1 MTFKELLNQCS
12 WEDLEDFL
20 YEFPDVGMDEGRW
33 KMEGFRR
40 MYDELRRM
48 TPQASEQKIQLR
60 KPKEKGCDYPA
71 LFTRPAANSG
81 YLSACSWAEYLGQEV
96 VPPKGMKLP
105 PAALVAACMCAIPK
119 LGYTEQECEET
130 YNQIVEHTAESPI
143 VKYDLYLKIYNNLPL
158 SLHNSTRQRKL
169 RDRIWGNYY
178 NAILTTTDDLT
189 TMSQIYKISIGG
201 SGWDDLLDDFPRQ
214 LEMIPKQL
222 CKCRKYWIIINYM
235 DLVLRKIIR
244 KFLQTWIENHLPPQV
259 EIFQIIYES
268 RLEWGRSCSLPSNY
282 VTIIAGK

>member
-40 MYDELRRM
+40 MYDELRRI
-48 TPQASEQKIQLR
+48 TPQASEQKIQLQ

-96 VPPKGMKLP
+96 VPPKGMELP
-105 PAALVAACMCAIPK
+105 PAAIVAACMCAMSE
-119 LGYTEQECEET
+119 LGYTEQECRET
-130 YNQIVEHTAESPI
+130 CRRIAEPEVSRRLVARYNLDIEVYNTPSASIKRQLMQWLRSPCAGF
-143 VKYDLYLKIYNNLPL
+143 DLPTWDEFLDL
-158 SLHNSTRQRKL
+158 SCIC
-169 RDRIWGNYY
+169 RISFSHSSRE
-178 NAILTTTDDLT
+178 AQDIF
-189 TMSQIYKISIGG
+189 SK
-201 SGWDDLLDDFPRQ
+201 R

-222 CKCRKYWIIINYM
+222 CEY
-235 DLVLRKIIR
+235 R
-244 KFLQTWIENHLPPQV
+244 KFWIFAIYTDLALWESIQRPLQTGVEKRLTPQAEILTLAQVSQIEWDRRVFPKRV
-259 EIFQIIYES
+259 
-268 RLEWGRSCSLPSNY
+268 RL
-282 VTIIAGK
+282 TILAGK

>member
-1 MTFKELLNQCS
+1 MKTFKELLDQCN
-12 WEDLEDFL
+12 WEELEDFL

-96 VPPKGMKLP
+96 VPPKGMELP
-105 PAALVAACMCAIPK
+105 PAAIVAACMCAMSE
-119 LGYTEQECEET
+119 LGYTEQECRET
-130 YNQIVEHTAESPI
+130 CRRIAEPEVSRRLVARYNLDIEVYNTPSASIKRQLMQWLRSPCAGF
-143 VKYDLYLKIYNNLPL
+143 DLP
-158 SLHNSTRQRKL
+158 T
-169 RDRIWGNYY
+169 
-178 NAILTTTDDLT
+178 
-189 TMSQIYKISIGG
+189 
-201 SGWDDLLDDFPRQ
+201 WDELLDLSCICRISFSHSSWEAQDIFSKR

-222 CKCRKYWIIINYM
+222 CEY
-235 DLVLRKIIR
+235 R
-244 KFLQTWIENHLPPQV
+244 KFWIFAIYTDLALWESIQRPLQTGVEKRLTPQAEILTLAQVSQIEWDRRVFPKRV
-259 EIFQIIYES
+259 
-268 RLEWGRSCSLPSNY
+268 RL
-282 VTIIAGK
+282 TILAGK

>member
-1 MTFKELLNQCS
+1 MTFKELLDQCN
-12 WEDLEDFL
+12 WEELEDFL

-105 PAALVAACMCAIPK
+105 PAAIVAACMCAMSE
-119 LGYTEQECEET
+119 LGYTEQECRET
-130 YNQIVEHTAESPI
+130 YRRITEPEVSHRLVARYNLDIEVYNTPSASIKRQLMQWLRSPC
-143 VKYDLYLKIYNNLPL
+143 VGFDLP
-158 SLHNSTRQRKL
+158 T
-169 RDRIWGNYY
+169 
-178 NAILTTTDDLT
+178 
-189 TMSQIYKISIGG
+189 
-201 SGWDDLLDDFPRQ
+201 WDELLDLSCICRIRFSHSSWEAQDIFSKR

-222 CKCRKYWIIINYM
+222 CEY
-235 DLVLRKIIR
+235 R
-244 KFLQTWIENHLPPQV
+244 KFWIFAIYTDLALWESIQRPLQTGVEKRLTPQAEILTLAQVSQIEWDRRVLPGRV
-259 EIFQIIYES
+259 
-268 RLEWGRSCSLPSNY
+268 RL
-282 VTIIAGK
+282 TILAGK

>member
-40 MYDELRRM
+40 MYDELRGM

-60 KPKEKGCDYPA
+60 KPKEKGSDYPA

-105 PAALVAACMCAIPK
+105 PAALVATCMCGMSEF
-119 LGYTEQECEET
+119 GYTDQECEEA
-130 YNQIVEHTAESPI
+130 YKRLAEHHAEDSV
-143 VKYDLYLKIYNNLPL
+143 VKYDLDMDIYDNP
-158 SLHNSTRQRKL
+158 TRPIKKRL
-169 RDRIWGNYY
+169 MRRIRDYHTGFDIP
-178 NAILTTTDDLT
+178 A
-189 TMSQIYKISIGG
+189 
-201 SGWDDLLDDFPRQ
+201 WDDLPGLSHICQISFSHYSWDDAQDGVPKR

-222 CKCRKYWIIINYM
+222 CEYQKFWI
-235 DLVLRKIIR
+235 LVAYTDHALWAADQQ
-244 KFLQTWIENHLPPQV
+244 FLQNWIGKHLPPQA
-259 EIFQIIYES
+259 ETHFLAQQSQNKWDRIISSEHAH
-268 RLEWGRSCSLPSNY
+268 LTIVAGR
-282 VTIIAGK
+282 

>member
-96 VPPKGMKLP
+96 VPPKGMELP
-105 PAALVAACMCAIPK
+105 PAAIVAACMCAMSE
-119 LGYTEQECEET
+119 LGYTEQECRET
-130 YNQIVEHTAESPI
+130 CRRIAEPEVSRRLVARYNLDIEVYNTPSASIKRQLMQWLRSPCAGF
-143 VKYDLYLKIYNNLPL
+143 DLP
-158 SLHNSTRQRKL
+158 T
-169 RDRIWGNYY
+169 
-178 NAILTTTDDLT
+178 
-189 TMSQIYKISIGG
+189 
-201 SGWDDLLDDFPRQ
+201 WDELLDLSCICRISFSHSSWEAQDIFSKR

-222 CKCRKYWIIINYM
+222 CEY
-235 DLVLRKIIR
+235 R
-244 KFLQTWIENHLPPQV
+244 KFWIFAIYTDLALWESIQRPLQTGVEKRLTPQAEILTLAQVSQIEWDRRVFPKRV
-259 EIFQIIYES
+259 
-268 RLEWGRSCSLPSNY
+268 RL
-282 VTIIAGK
+282 TILAGK

>member
-96 VPPKGMKLP
+96 VPPKGMELP
-105 PAALVAACMCAIPK
+105 PAAIVAACMCAMSE
-119 LGYTEQECEET
+119 LGYTEQECRIAEPEVSRRLVAR
-130 YNQIVEHTAESPI
+130 YNLDIEVYNTPSASIKRQLMQWLRSPCAGF
-143 VKYDLYLKIYNNLPL
+143 DLP
-158 SLHNSTRQRKL
+158 T
-169 RDRIWGNYY
+169 
-178 NAILTTTDDLT
+178 
-189 TMSQIYKISIGG
+189 
-201 SGWDDLLDDFPRQ
+201 WDELLDLSCICRISFSHSSWEAQDIFSKR

-222 CKCRKYWIIINYM
+222 CEY
-235 DLVLRKIIR
+235 R
-244 KFLQTWIENHLPPQV
+244 KFWIFAIYTDLALWESIQRPLQTGVEKRLTPQAEILTLAQVSQIEWDRRVFPKRV
-259 EIFQIIYES
+259 
-268 RLEWGRSCSLPSNY
+268 RL
-282 VTIIAGK
+282 TILAGK

>member
-1 MTFKELLNQCS
+1 MTFKELLDQCN

-40 MYDELRRM
+40 MYDELRGM

-81 YLSACSWAEYLGQEV
+81 YLSVCSWAEYLGQEV

-105 PAALVAACMCAIPK
+105 PAALVAACMSHMHTF
-119 LGYTEQECEET
+119 GYTRPEYEEAVKDLDIDQFQTIGIDMYDNPSLQTKKWLAQEIQSYHPDFEIPAW
-130 YNQIVEHTAESPI
+130 N
-143 VKYDLYLKIYNNLPL
+143 
-158 SLHNSTRQRKL
+158 
-169 RDRIWGNYY
+169 
-178 NAILTTTDDLT
+178 DLT

-201 SGWDDLLDDFPRQ
+201 SGWGDLLDDFPRQ
-214 LEMIPKQL
+214 LEIIPQQL
-222 CKCRKYWIIINYM
+222 CKYRKYWIITTYPHFA
-235 DLVLRKIIR
+235 VWEIIQR
-244 KFLQTWIENHLPPQV
+244 PLQTWIKKQLPPQA
-259 EIFQIIYES
+259 EIFRLTYEAQV
-268 RLEWGRSCSLPSNY
+268 EWDWYHPFRFIY

>member
-1 MTFKELLNQCS
+1 MTFKELLNQCR

-105 PAALVAACMCAIPK
+105 PAALVAACMCGMSEF
-119 LGYTEQECEET
+119 GYTDQECEEA
-130 YNQIVEHTAESPI
+130 YKRLAEHHAEDPV
-143 VKYDLYLKIYNNLPL
+143 VKYDLDMDIYDNPTRPIKKWLMRRIRDYHTGFDIPAWNDLPGL
-158 SLHNSTRQRKL
+158 SH
-169 RDRIWGNYY
+169 IC
-178 NAILTTTDDLT
+178 
-189 TMSQIYKISIGG
+189 QISFSHYS
-201 SGWDDLLDDFPRQ
+201 WDDAQDGVPKR

-222 CKCRKYWIIINYM
+222 CEY
-235 DLVLRKIIR
+235 R
-244 KFLQTWIENHLPPQV
+244 KFWIFAIYTDLALWESIQRPLQTGVEKRLTPQAEILTLAQVSQIEWDRRVFPKRV
-259 EIFQIIYES
+259 
-268 RLEWGRSCSLPSNY
+268 RL
-282 VTIIAGK
+282 TILAGK

>member
-1 MTFKELLNQCS
+1 MTFKELLNQCN

-71 LFTRPAANSG
+71 LFTRPVANSG

-96 VPPKGMKLP
+96 VPPKGMELP
-105 PAALVAACMCAIPK
+105 PAALVAACMCGMSEF
-119 LGYTEQECEET
+119 GYTDQECEEA
-130 YNQIVEHTAESPI
+130 YRRLAEHHAEDSV
-143 VKYDLYLKIYNNLPL
+143 VKYDLNMDIYDNPTRPIKKRLMRRIRDYHTGFDIPAWDELPTQ
-158 SLHNSTRQRKL
+158 S
-169 RDRIWGNYY
+169 RICH
-178 NAILTTTDDLT
+178 
-189 TMSQIYKISIGG
+189 ISF
-201 SGWDDLLDDFPRQ
+201 SHYSWDDAQDGVPKR

-222 CKCRKYWIIINYM
+222 CEYQKFWI
-235 DLVLRKIIR
+235 LVAYTDHALWATDQQ
-244 KFLQTWIENHLPPQV
+244 FLQNWIGKYLPPQA
-259 EIFQIIYES
+259 EIHFLAQQSQSKWDRIIS
-268 RLEWGRSCSLPSNY
+268 SGHVDLTIVAGR
-282 VTIIAGK
+282 

>member
-96 VPPKGMKLP
+96 IPPKGMELP
-105 PAALVAACMCAIPK
+105 PAAIVAACMCAMSE
-119 LGYTEQECEET
+119 LGYTEQECRET
-130 YNQIVEHTAESPI
+130 YRRIAEPEVSHRLVARYNLDIEVYNTPSASIKRQLMQWLRSPCAGF
-143 VKYDLYLKIYNNLPL
+143 DLPTWDEFLDL
-158 SLHNSTRQRKL
+158 SCIC
-169 RDRIWGNYY
+169 RISFSHSSWE
-178 NAILTTTDDLT
+178 AQDIF
-189 TMSQIYKISIGG
+189 SK
-201 SGWDDLLDDFPRQ
+201 R

-222 CKCRKYWIIINYM
+222 CEY
-235 DLVLRKIIR
+235 R
-244 KFLQTWIENHLPPQV
+244 KFWIFAIYTDLALWESIQRPLQTGVEKRLTPQAEILTLAQVSQIEWDRRVFPKRV
-259 EIFQIIYES
+259 
-268 RLEWGRSCSLPSNY
+268 RL
-282 VTIIAGK
+282 TILAGK

>member
-105 PAALVAACMCAIPK
+105 PAALVAACMCGMSEF
-119 LGYTEQECEET
+119 GYTDQECEEA
-130 YNQIVEHTAESPI
+130 YKRLAEHHAEDP
-143 VKYDLYLKIYNNLPL
+143 VAKYDLDMDIYDNP
-158 SLHNSTRQRKL
+158 TRPIKKRL
-169 RDRIWGNYY
+169 MRRIWDYHTGFDIP
-178 NAILTTTDDLT
+178 AWDELPTQSRICH
-189 TMSQIYKISIGG
+189 ISFSHYLGMM
-201 SGWDDLLDDFPRQ
+201 PRTGF
-214 LEMIPKQL
+214 
-222 CKCRKYWIIINYM
+222 RNDW
-235 DLVLRKIIR
+235 R
-244 KFLQTWIENHLPPQV
+244 
-259 EIFQIIYES
+259 
-268 RLEWGRSCSLPSNY
+268 
-282 VTIIAGK
+282 